1 MSRIVEIMSLIAV
14 FENHQSV
21 VCIKSDRILRS
32 YLSLNVSNNLL
43 SRCIIHINSYVGVIM
58 KV

>member
-1 MSRIVEIMSLIAV
+1 MSRIVENISLSAI

-21 VCIKSDRILRS
+21 VCSKSDRMLRS

-43 SRCIIHINSYVGVIM
+43 SHCIIHINSYVGVIM